1 MTRNQSLLPARI
13 WVVAVLLFVSS
24 EFACPAAQRPGWDES
39 SNTRKEPSLSLVEPV
54 AHRVYQR
61 DLEGRAEIP
70 VILKSSLKG
79 ATVES
84 VMVLPLPAGSYRFVD
99 GKLSGVP
106 TGGPYFVNATVKVD
120 GSERHVQV
128 GPVFVGDLWV
138 LAGQS
143 NMQGYGDL
151 VDVTP
156 PDPKVM
162 ALENDGTWVEAKEP
176 LHNWLLNPQAQK
188 IQPKGSGLGLP
199 FAKLLVH
206 ETNIPIGLLPCAV
219 GGTSMEQWSPAKKN
233 QGRSSLYGSMLSQI
247 QRAGGRVKGLL
258 WYQGEAETS
267 EANSKVYGKVFPAF
281 IAAVRDDL
289 HRPDL
294 PFYLVQLGRFAVL
307 NEAACKYWNAVQEV
321 ERRIP
326 EQIPHT
332 AVVPAVDLELDD
344 GIHIGTKGQMRLGR
358 RLARVALR
366 ELYGR
371 PGGSA
376 LNFDQVAKGP
386 QHTLIVKFKGVN
398 IASSSPDM
406 PMRRPGFTTEAV
418 GLQPARHIAGF
429 SIRNEEGT
437 EILPIFDARV
447 APAGDSVILKLTGD
461 VPKKAQL
468 WYGRCHNPYCNLID
482 HLDMA
487 APVFGPI
494 PLDDGK

>member
-1 MTRNQSLLPARI
+1 MTRTQRLLPDGSCAL
-13 WVVAVLLFVSS
+13 AVLLFVSS
-24 EFACPAAQRPGWDES
+24 ALACPAAQPLSGFER
-39 SNTRKEPSLSLVEPV
+39 PSLAEP
-54 AHRVYQR
+54 AANRVYQR
-61 DLEGRAEIP
+61 GLDGRAEIP
-70 VILKSSLKG
+70 VVPGPSPKG

-84 VMVLPLPAGSYRFVD
+84 ASLSTLPDGKSWFAD

-120 GSERHVQV
+120 GSEQHVQA
-128 GPVFVGDLWV
+128 GPFFVGDFWV

-151 VDVTP
+151 VDVAQ

-162 ALENDGTWVEAKEP
+162 ALDIEGKWAEAKEP
-176 LHNWLLNPQAQK
+176 LHNWLLNAQAQK
-188 IQPKGSGLGLP
+188 INPKGAGLGLS

-219 GGTSMEQWSPAKKN
+219 GGTSMEQWEPAKKN
-233 QGRSSLYGSMLSQI
+233 QGRNSLYGSMLSQI
-247 QRAGGRVKGLL
+247 KDAGGRVKGLL
-258 WYQGEAETS
+258 WYQGEAEAG
-267 EANSKVYGKVFPAF
+267 EATAKIYGKVFPAF

-289 HRPDL
+289 HQPDL

-307 NEAACKYWNAVQEV
+307 NEAAAKYWNAVQEV
-321 ERRIP
+321 QRKIP

-332 AVVPAVDLELDD
+332 SVVPAVDLETDD
-344 GIHIGTKGQMRLGR
+344 AIHIGTQGQIRLGH

-366 ELYGR
+366 EVYGR

-376 LNFDQVAKGP
+376 LNLESVTKGP
-386 QHTLIVKFKGVN
+386 QQTLIVKFKGVN
-398 IASSSPDM
+398 IESSAPGITV
-406 PMRRPGFTTEAV
+406 RRHGFSTEAA

-447 APAGDSVILKLTGD
+447 ASSGDSVILKLTGEI
-461 VPKKAQL
+461 PKKAQL
-468 WYGRCHNPYCNLID
+468 WYGRGHNPYCNLTD
-482 HLDMA
+482 SMDMA

-494 PLDDGK
+494 PLDDVK